1 MQGLKKDKNLWFF
14 ARLFVSFSQAKK
26 ILSLENEKK
35 NSFSFCILLAY
46 SYLCRRKDINMEEN
60 DVMIAAEPAAA
71 LLSEEVRRSGI
82 LSQVMKLSQPDKVA
96 LIAYLKRGME
106 TEEPFKTDE
115 FGRIK
120 LTQEMRDAAMKA
132 ERDYEDGKCLTEA
145 DFKERFAK
153 WL

>member
-1 MQGLKKDKNLWFF
+1 
-14 ARLFVSFSQAKK
+14 
-26 ILSLENEKK
+26 
-35 NSFSFCILLAY
+35 
-46 SYLCRRKDINMEEN
+46 MEED

-96 LIAYLKRGME
+96 LIAYLRNDTE

-115 FGRIK
+115 FGIVK
-120 LTQEMRDAAMKA
+120 LTKEMRDAAMKA
-132 ERDYEDGKCLTEA
+132 ECDYEDGKCLSEAEMKAECDYEDGKCLSEA

>member
-1 MQGLKKDKNLWFF
+1 MEVSEIMSIFAGVKN
-14 ARLFVSFSQAKK
+14 
-26 ILSLENEKK
+26 
-35 NSFSFCILLAY
+35 
-46 SYLCRRKDINMEEN
+46 INMEEN

-96 LIAYLKRGME
+96 LIAYL
-106 TEEPFKTDE
+106 FKTDE